1 MWDIRAGGVGRNL
14 LCARH
19 QHQIQVF
26 HGDRAELAPG
36 LGFQFELNRD
46 MFGQTQHQGP
56 VSARARTDRALKRM
70 SNRVQMM
77 LPSET

>member
-1 MWDIRAGGVGRNL
+1 
-14 LCARH
+14 
-19 QHQIQVF
+19 
-26 HGDRAELAPG
+26 
-36 LGFQFELNRD
+36 LNRD